1 MKKFLNIFA
10 ILLVSISCSSDFA
23 EVEPVGTLESET
35 FFDTEANTEK
45 ALIGLYDL
53 MQYTYGV
60 DWNSAFF
67 LKLLPGDEGNAGGGS
82 SADQEQLQEI
92 DDYTNISI
100 SNSTIAKVWNN
111 YYRTI
116 SLSNEIINRIKN
128 SNLNNKEFALAEA
141 KFMRAWCY
149 FELTTM
155 WGAVPMRMENP
166 TEISA
171 EAFALAKSPRE
182 VIYAQIELDLAD
194 AIAGLPDK
202 STLTTE
208 NNNFRVSKGTA
219 QALLGKVLIF
229 QEKYDDAIPYLEAVI
244 NNPAHELVT
253 DVTQVWRNG
262 TEFGKESLFEIGYIS
277 TNKNN
282 WGNFNWGGQTENNIH
297 AQLMGPR
304 GDGYFDLTGTGL
316 LNGWGF
322 NLPSTKIINAF
333 AASGDT
339 NRKTATILTEAE
351 LVALGGSLT
360 GSPWDYDGAI
370 RTKYATRTAET
381 STATGDTPE
390 LNYGINWRVFR
401 MAEVHLLA
409 CEAYNKAGQDGN
421 ARTELN
427 KVRRRAG
434 LADVPTSL
442 AGTALFDA
450 MVNEKFLEL
459 SFEGQRFWDLVRW
472 GRASTELAGSGYSSK
487 NNLFPIPSDEISK
500 NKALSPSDQNPGY

>member
-1 MKKFLNIFA
+1 MKKIVNIFA
-10 ILLVSISCSSDFA
+10 ILLISISCSSDFS
-23 EVEPVGTLESET
+23 EVEPVGVLESST

-53 MQYTYGV
+53 MQYTYGK
-60 DWNSAFF
+60 DWDSAFF
-67 LKLLPGDEGNAGGGS
+67 LKLLPGDDGNAGGGS
-82 SADQEQLQEI
+82 STDQQQLQEV
-92 DDYTNISI
+92 DDHANISI
-100 SNSTIAKVWNN
+100 SNPTMAKVWNN
-111 YYRTI
+111 FYRTI
-116 SLSNEIINRIKN
+116 SMANTIIIEVEKRNLSNKQ
-128 SNLNNKEFALAEA
+128 FALAEA

-155 WGAVPMRMENP
+155 WGSVPLRMENP

-182 VIYAQIELDLAD
+182 VIYAQIESDLAD

-202 STLTTE
+202 STLTTP

-229 QEKYDDAIPYLEAVI
+229 QEKYEDAIPYLEAVI
-244 NNPAHELVT
+244 NNPAHELET
-253 DVTQVWRNG
+253 DVTQVWRNS
-262 TEFGKESLFEIGYIS
+262 TEFGQESLFEIGYIS
-277 TNKNN
+277 SNGNN
-282 WGNFNWGGQTENNIH
+282 WGNFNWSGQTESNIH

-304 GDGYFDLTGTGL
+304 GDGYFNLTGTGL
-316 LNGWGF
+316 INGWGF
-322 NLPSTKIINAF
+322 NLPSAKIINAF

-360 GSPWDYDGAI
+360 GSPWDYEGAI

-381 STATGDTPE
+381 STADGDTPE

-409 CEAYNKAGQDGN
+409 CEAYNKVGQDGN

-434 LADVPTSL
+434 LADVSTSL

-450 MVNEKFLEL
+450 MVNEKFIEL

-472 GRASTELAGSGYSSK
+472 GRAATELAGTGYTSR

-500 NKALSPSDQNPGY
+500 NKALTIADQNPGY